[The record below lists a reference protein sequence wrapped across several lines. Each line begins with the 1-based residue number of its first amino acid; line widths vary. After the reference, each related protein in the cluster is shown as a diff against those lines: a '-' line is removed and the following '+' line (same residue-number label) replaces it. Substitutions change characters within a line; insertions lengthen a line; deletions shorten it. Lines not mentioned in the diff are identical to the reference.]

1 MEFYRR
7 VEDKELGVFIDLNLR
22 EKTNHILAATQKL
35 LMDASNALGR
45 EFEAVK
51 TGDKGRLVKTQPDLP
66 EKEG

>member
-22 EKTNHILAATQKL
+22 EKTNHILAATQKM
-35 LMDASNALGR
+35 LMNLSNQLGR

-51 TGDKGRLVKTQPDLP
+51 TDDRGRLVKTQPDLP